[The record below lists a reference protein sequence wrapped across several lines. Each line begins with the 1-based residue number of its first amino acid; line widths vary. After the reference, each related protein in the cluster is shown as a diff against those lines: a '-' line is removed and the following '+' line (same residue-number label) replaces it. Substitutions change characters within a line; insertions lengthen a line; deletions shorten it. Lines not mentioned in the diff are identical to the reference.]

1 MITISSSSGTMTHGS
16 SISAE
21 GRTTAIIMVETTL
34 ISPLIT
40 IATALVERRTT
51 IHTIHGTS
59 LEGTIVRD
67 NTNG

>member
-1 MITISSSSGTMTHGS
+1 
-16 SISAE
+16 
-21 GRTTAIIMVETTL
+21 MVETTL